1 MKKFLA
7 VMFVMLFAALALTA
21 CGFASEKDG
30 AALAAGDSDYVYI
43 RIAPSDDALKNSS
56 TASPSAVRATN
67 RSQGESVTVFL
78 TEGYFY
84 KARLF
89 VKENDTFYILDDSLG
104 FGFYI
109 DTALPEDAV
118 YPTLPEGAQASD
130 ALPDVALT
138 LAAGKSVTLPNY
150 ITVRPEDEDYT
161 FRFLGWAGEDADG
174 ERGIVFAAD
183 GPTGAT
189 LFGTAEAD
197 TFLPFTVPWHPLD
210 EARRQTLL
218 APDEPADDA
227 VPDDL
232 TGGEPSDA
240 LRIILIIGIAVPA
253 LIIVFL
259 LFKPSSD
266 RRRPDERRRTVRGS
280 DTRGGIDYDR
290 ERSYESDRERYE
302 RGYRDYERDDRDRRP
317 PDEGGRY

>member
-56 TASPSAVRATN
+56 AASPSAVRATN

-84 KARLF
+84 KAVRY
-89 VKENDTFYILDDSLG
+89 NDAFYALDASLG
-104 FGFYI
+104 NGFYI

-118 YPTLPEGAQASD
+118 YPTLPEGASASD
-130 ALPDVALT
+130 ALPDVTLT
-138 LAAGKSVTLPNY
+138 LAPGKSVTLPNY

-161 FRFLGWAGEDADG
+161 FRFLGWAEEDADG

-210 EARRQTLL
+210 EARRQALIT
-218 APDEPADDA
+218 PTPSDDA

-266 RRRPDERRRTVRGS
+266 RRRPDERQRTVRGS

>member
-30 AALAAGDSDYVYI
+30 AALAAVDPDYVYI

-56 TASPSAVRATN
+56 AASPSAVRATN

-84 KARLF
+84 KAVRY
-89 VKENDTFYILDDSLG
+89 NDAFYALDASLG
-104 FGFYI
+104 NGFYI

-118 YPTLPEGAQASD
+118 YLTLPEGASASD
-130 ALPDVALT
+130 ALPDVTLT

-161 FRFLGWAGEDADG
+161 FRFLGWTEEDADG

-210 EARRQTLL
+210 EARRQTLIT
-218 APDEPADDA
+218 PTPSDDA

>member
-56 TASPSAVRATN
+56 AASPSAVRATN

-84 KARLF
+84 KAVRY
-89 VKENDTFYILDDSLG
+89 NDAFYALDASLG
-104 FGFYI
+104 NGFYI

-118 YPTLPEGAQASD
+118 YPTLPEGASASD
-130 ALPDVALT
+130 ALPDVPLT

-161 FRFLGWAGEDADG
+161 FRFLGWAEEDADG
-174 ERGIVFAAD
+174 ERGVVFAAD

-210 EARRQTLL
+210 EAS
-218 APDEPADDA
+218 
-227 VPDDL
+227 DL

>member
-84 KARLF
+84 KAVRY
-89 VKENDTFYILDDSLG
+89 NDAFYALDASLG
-104 FGFYI
+104 NGFYI

-118 YPTLPEGAQASD
+118 YPTLPEGASASD

-161 FRFLGWAGEDADG
+161 FRFLGWAEEDADG

-189 LFGTAEAD
+189 LFGTAESD

-210 EARRQTLL
+210 EARRQALIT
-218 APDEPADDA
+218 PTPSDDG

>member
-30 AALAAGDSDYVYI
+30 AALAAGDSGYVYI

-56 TASPSAVRATN
+56 AASPSAVRATN
-67 RSQGESVTVFL
+67 RLPEESVTIFL

-89 VKENDTFYILDDSLG
+89 VKDNDTFYMLDDSFG

-118 YPTLPEGAQASD
+118 YTTLPEGTSASD
-130 ALPDVALT
+130 ALPDVPLT
-138 LAAGKSVTLPNY
+138 LAAGKSVELSNG
-150 ITVRPEDEDYT
+150 IKVDSDDKDYT
-161 FRFLGWAGEDADG
+161 FRFLCWTEEGTDG
-174 ERGIVFAAD
+174 ERGIFFFAD
-183 GPTGAT
+183 GPTGIT
-189 LFGTAEAD
+189 PFGTAEAD

-210 EARRQTLL
+210 EARRQALI
-218 APDEPADDA
+218 APTPSDDG
-227 VPDDL
+227 VTDDL